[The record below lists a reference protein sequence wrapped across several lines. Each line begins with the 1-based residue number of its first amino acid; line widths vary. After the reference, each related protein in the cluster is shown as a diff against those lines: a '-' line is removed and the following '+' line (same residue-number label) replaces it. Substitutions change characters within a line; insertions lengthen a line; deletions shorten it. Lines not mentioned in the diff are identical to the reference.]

1 MSRSYKHNPFL
12 KWANSNKKDKIA
24 AHKKFR
30 RLSKHSPD
38 KAPIYM
44 REVSDTWSFASDGL
58 AFYHDG
64 LFDYNNEE
72 KRDLLKRL
80 MRK

>member
-1 MSRSYKHNPFL
+1 MSRSYKHNPFH
-12 KWANSNKKDKIA
+12 KWAASNKKDKIA
-24 AHKKFR
+24 AHRKFR
-30 RLSKHSPD
+30 RVSKHNPN

-64 LFDYNNEE
+64 LFNYNDEE
-72 KRDLLKRL
+72 KRDYILRL